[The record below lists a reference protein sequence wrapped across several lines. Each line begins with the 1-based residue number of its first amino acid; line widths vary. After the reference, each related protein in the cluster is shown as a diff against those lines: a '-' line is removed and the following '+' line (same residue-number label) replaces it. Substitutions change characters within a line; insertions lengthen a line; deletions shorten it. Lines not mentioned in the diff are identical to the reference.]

1 MPDLGTA
8 STLAA
13 VRAGTVGTRGQG
25 RYGDYHGIF
34 IRTHSDH
41 GGYTFNGTE
50 ASGSF
55 PVTDNVAY
63 HFQETYIFILIFEW
77 TDKED

>member
-1 MPDLGTA
+1 MDT
-8 STLAA
+8 
-13 VRAGTVGTRGQG
+13 GQG

-41 GGYTFNGTE
+41 GGYTFNGID

-55 PVTDNVAY
+55 PVTDTVAY
-63 HFQETYIFILIFEW
+63 HFQEAYIFCIYTCVDRYRRLKILKKIIR
-77 TDKED
+77 KKIRK

>member
-1 MPDLGTA
+1 MDT
-8 STLAA
+8 
-13 VRAGTVGTRGQG
+13 GQG

-41 GGYTFNGTE
+41 GGYTFNGAD

-63 HFQETYIFILIFEW
+63 HFQEAYIFCIYTCVDRYRRLKILKKNY
-77 TDKED
+77 KEENKKIVA